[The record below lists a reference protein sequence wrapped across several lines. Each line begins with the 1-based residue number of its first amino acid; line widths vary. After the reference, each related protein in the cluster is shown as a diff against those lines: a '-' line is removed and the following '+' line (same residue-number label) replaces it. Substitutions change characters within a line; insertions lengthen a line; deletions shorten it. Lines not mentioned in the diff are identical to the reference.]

1 MGTFYDQFTEAQLKA
16 QYITDIKGLQRMLAK
31 AIKTGKKVNGYTII
45 ELERLVYDYT
55 ELAK

>member
-16 QYITDIKGLQRMLAK
+16 QYIADLKGLQRMLAK
-31 AIKTGKKVNGYTII
+31 AIKTGKKVNGYIII

>member
-1 MGTFYDQFTEAQLKA
+1 MNYFEQFTTEQMRSQYKA
-16 QYITDIKGLQRMLAK
+16 NLKGLQKMLAK

-45 ELERLVYDYT
+45 ELERLVNDYT

>member
-1 MGTFYDQFTEAQLKA
+1 MNFFNQFTEQQMKA
-16 QYITDIKGLQRMLAK
+16 QYKANLKGLQRMLVK
-31 AIKTGKKVNGYTII
+31 ANKTGKKVNGYTAI

>member
-1 MGTFYDQFTEAQLKA
+1 MNYFEQFTTEQMRSQYKA
-16 QYITDIKGLQRMLAK
+16 NLKGLQKMLAK

-55 ELAK
+55 ELAE